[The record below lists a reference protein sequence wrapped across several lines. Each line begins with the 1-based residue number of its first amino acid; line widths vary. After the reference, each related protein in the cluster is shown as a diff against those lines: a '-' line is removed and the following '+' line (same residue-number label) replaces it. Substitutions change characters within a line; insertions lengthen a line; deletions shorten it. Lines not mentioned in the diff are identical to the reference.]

1 MVELRNDSDSEVN
14 LHRYNGKKARHFKTY
29 VTAHIPEEKP
39 DVVIIQCGGNDLPTN
54 SSVMEIAEQ
63 IIETGIVCREL
74 GVSTIMI
81 SSVLPRSDF
90 YLQLKRQELNKLLE
104 SLCEI
109 NGFVFIP
116 NKGMA
121 LSEHIDF
128 DGVHLNDAGSTLLQ
142 NTFVEYLNG

>member
-1 MVELRNDSDSEVN
+1 M
-14 LHRYNGKKARHFKTY
+14 
-29 VTAHIPEEKP
+29 
-39 DVVIIQCGGNDLPTN
+39 IIQCGGNDLPTKL
-54 SSVMEIAEQ
+54 SVMEIAEQ

-90 YLQLKRQELNKLLE
+90 YLQLKRQELKLLE
-104 SLCEI
+104 SLCSI

-116 NKGMA
+116 NKSMA
-121 LSEHIDF
+121 LSKHIDF
-128 DGVHLNDAGSTLLQ
+128 DGVHLNDAGSALLQ